1 MSVARKCD
9 RCGKFYEKNR
19 VKWYLNGG
27 SITRGIR
34 IVNKDNR
41 ISVEYDLC
49 DSCIEDLRCFMSYDD
64 KEVNKNG
71 EEGTERDRKIGFAGN
86 GSNS

>member
-1 MSVARKCD
+1 MSMARKYD

-27 SITRGIR
+27 SITRGIS
-34 IVNKDNR
+34 IMNKDNL

-49 DSCIEDLRCFMSYDD
+49 DSCIENLRHFMEYDD

-71 EEGTERDRKIGFAGN
+71 EEGTE
-86 GSNS
+86 